1 LPDQLSLKYG
11 NCRRSVSIL
20 INNILSNTCQHKL
33 KLSFESEN
41 IL

>member
-1 LPDQLSLKYG
+1 LPNHNGLQYG
-11 NCRRSVSIL
+11 NSRRSVSIL

-41 IL
+41 IF